1 MATNAEGKE
10 VEDEDEIITEETL
23 RRDKYEKGAVDP
35 SKEED
40 ESAGDDESDDDD
52 SEEDAGDDDGKADD
66 EDQEED
72 SEEDSNED
80 SGDEDSDTFIKE
92 FDNIKGD
99 TLPDYARNL
108 EVAYRNS
115 SKEALRLKGE
125 LDALQAKGT
134 AGDDSGKSGK
144 DDDKDGDK
152 NTTPTTVSDLYVKQ
166 QMDKEIV
173 EAYTEFTKD
182 YNQVDDPS
190 EYKKF
195 ESTVGELSQ
204 TILNREKRIASP
216 RELYSKAAVILGWTP
231 IEKKPT
237 KSEKVGIALKKKAAV
252 STKGGGTPKKG
263 AGKSKVT
270 AAMVE
275 MNRKMYPGKSDAE
288 IREELEPYVQS

>member
-10 VEDEDEIITEETL
+10 VDDDDEIITEETL
-23 RRDKYEKGAVDP
+23 RRDKYEKGDVDP

-40 ESAGDDESDDDD
+40 ENADDDGSDDDGSD
-52 SEEDAGDDDGKADD
+52 EDAGEDDGKADD
-66 EDQEED
+66 EDQDDD
-72 SEEDSNED
+72 SDKDPN
-80 SGDEDSDTFIKE
+80 GDLDDDDSDTFIKE

-99 TLPDYARNL
+99 NLPDYARNL

-115 SKEALRLKGE
+115 TKEALRLKGE
-125 LDALQAKGT
+125 LDAALAKGT
-134 AGDDSGKSGK
+134 SSD
-144 DDDKDGDK
+144 DDDKSDKGGDK
-152 NTTPTTVSDLYVKQ
+152 GGDKTAPTTMSDLYVKQ
-166 QMDKEIV
+166 KMDEEIV
-173 EAYTEFTKD
+173 AAYTDFTKD

-237 KSEKVGIALKKKAAV
+237 KSEKVGIALKKKAG
-252 STKGGGTPKKG
+252 SSIKGGGTPKKG

-270 AAMVE
+270 AAMIE
-275 MNRKMYPGKSDAE
+275 LNRKFYPGKSDSD